1 MNPVL
6 TSAWEISGVME
17 EPILPFIT
25 LPPPVMVPEFQETRG
40 LCFRR
45 ISRQG
50 EKIKNTSQV
59 QLLTSHLNNLPLQCD
74 HSPAPVLLEGYPR
87 SLLHVLGDQG
97 VPQGKVESWAHALI
111 FEPHHVKQPGTLL
124 WGTDGGHVPLPD
136 LHLNIGGRKP
146 EHFHDNV

>member
-25 LPPPVMVPEFQETRG
+25 LPPPVMVPEFQERRG
-40 LCFRR
+40 LFLEEYLSRR
-45 ISRQG
+45 
-50 EKIKNTSQV
+50 KKTKKTSQI
-59 QLLTSHLNNLPLQCD
+59 QLLTSHLNNLPLQGD

-97 VPQGKVESWAHALI
+97 VPQGEVERWAHALI
-111 FEPHHVKQPGTLL
+111 FESHHVKQPGTLL
-124 WGTDGGHVPLPD
+124 WGADGGHVPLPD

-146 EHFHDNV
+146 EHFHDNF